1 MTTQASSQE
10 RREFFRLN
18 FKTPVEFI
26 SFNPAKDAAKVVK
39 EKQVHGLTSNVSQ
52 SGILF
57 QTETDPPKVSSLVWM
72 TLDLRTLRICQ
83 EIEKKALVH
92 NNGILGRVVR
102 VEENSLNH
110 NSFDIGICFLTQD
123 QAKDKEVAE
132 ILATI
137 PTKN

>member
-1 MTTQASSQE
+1 MTTTQASNQE

-26 SFNPAKDAAKVVK
+26 SFNPAREAAKVVK
-39 EKQVHGLTSNVSQ
+39 DKEVRGLTSNISQ

-57 QTETDPPKVSSLVWM
+57 QTETEPPKVSSLVWM

-102 VEENSLNH
+102 VEESPLNR
-110 NSFDIGICFLTQD
+110 NSFDIGICFLTQEE
-123 QAKDKEVAE
+123 AKDKQVAD
-132 ILATI
+132 ILATL
-137 PTKN
+137 PKN